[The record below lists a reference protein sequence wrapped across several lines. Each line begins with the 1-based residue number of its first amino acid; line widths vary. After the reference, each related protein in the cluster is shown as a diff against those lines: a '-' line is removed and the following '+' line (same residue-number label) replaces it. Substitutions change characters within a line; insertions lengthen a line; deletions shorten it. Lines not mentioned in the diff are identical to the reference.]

1 MALSRTLDPTS
12 DLRMSSEAF
21 HAEAMKHI
29 DCILAS
35 SNHVG
40 LQGVL
45 LCCQV
50 RFLFLLLPLSRSS
63 SLADLLSFHLSLIYS
78 TLSSTLDEEVSLS
91 FPRRLSP
98 LSPLCSRFR
107 CHSRLQSR
115 SSSSVSSFLGFF
127 PSSGIW
133 YLTGMA
139 MRQCVEFGYHHE
151 TPSASQ
157 VSPLEVDMKRRLFWM
172 AYKVR
177 SFSLF

>member
-29 DCILAS
+29 DCILSS

-45 LCCQV
+45 LCCQYA
-50 RFLFLLLPLSRSS
+50 LFNPGRGS
-63 SLADLLSFHLSLIYS
+63 
-78 TLSSTLDEEVSLS
+78 
-91 FPRRLSP
+91 
-98 LSPLCSRFR
+98 
-107 CHSRLQSR
+107 
-115 SSSSVSSFLGFF
+115 
-127 PSSGIW
+127 IW

-151 TPSASQ
+151 TPSSVE

-172 AYKVR
+172 TYKVGH
-177 SFSLF
+177 STLEIKSQKDLY